1 MLGRMQALAA
11 SSLLGIPD
19 GPEGIRATLEMM
31 RRAALAAKI
40 NPAIRELA
48 VRLTNDLQDEDF
60 RGEIER
66 LFIFV
71 RDQVR
76 YVQDINNVET
86 VQTPD
91 YTLSIGA
98 GDCDDKATLLASLLE
113 SIGHPARFAALAF
126 APDQFE
132 HVIVETRLGP
142 RWIPLETTPVEGKP
156 APLGWYPPDVI
167 SKMLRHV

>member
-31 RRAALAAKI
+31 RRAVIAAKI
-40 NPAIRELA
+40 NPSIRELA
-48 VRLTNDLQDEDF
+48 VSLTNDLPDGDF
-60 RGEIER
+60 KSEIER
-66 LFIFV
+66 LFLFV
-71 RDQVR
+71 RDRIR
-76 YVQDINNVET
+76 YVQDINEVET

-91 YTLSIGA
+91 YTLALGA
-98 GDCDDKATLLASLLE
+98 GDCDDKATLLAALLE
-113 SIGHPARFAALAF
+113 TIGHPARFAALAF

-132 HVIVETRLGP
+132 HVLVETRLGP
-142 RWIPLETTPVEGKP
+142 RWIALETTPVEGSP
-156 APLGWYPPDVI
+156 ADMGWYPPGVV